1 MTEQLNV
8 QQMAE
13 RLCAAD
19 NILVLCHKTRTATP
33 SAAAAPS
40 ATRSRR
46 WARRQLSSA
55 PMLCLPATALLHR
68 CRSGASLSP
77 RPLWLWMLPA
87 CSSLAK
93 TTVCRSIPATSISAS
108 TTTRATAAMRISPCW
123 TAMRPQRQSFCMRSS
138 ARWAWRSPP
147 HRQLPLHRPRYGHRL
162 LPVLFHHCQHP
173 PRGCKAHSG
182 RCAGGGAEHPALR
195 HQTPGAD
202 GGGAYRPQP
211 SGISS

>member
-19 NILVLCHKTRTATP
+19 NILVLCHKNPDGDTIGCGSALCHALKALGKTAAVLCSDAVPSRYSFTAPVPFRGEFEPKTVVAVDVASVQLFGENNGVPQYTRHVD
-33 SAAAAPS
+33 
-40 ATRSRR
+40 
-46 WARRQLSSA
+46 L
-55 PMLCLPATALLHR
+55 
-68 CRSGASLSP
+68 
-77 RPLWLWMLPA
+77 
-87 CSSLAK
+87 
-93 TTVCRSIPATSISAS
+93 AS

-162 LPVLFHHCQHP
+162 LPVLFHHRQHP
-173 PRGCKAHSG
+173 PRGGKAHSG

-195 HQTPGAD
+195 HQAPGAD